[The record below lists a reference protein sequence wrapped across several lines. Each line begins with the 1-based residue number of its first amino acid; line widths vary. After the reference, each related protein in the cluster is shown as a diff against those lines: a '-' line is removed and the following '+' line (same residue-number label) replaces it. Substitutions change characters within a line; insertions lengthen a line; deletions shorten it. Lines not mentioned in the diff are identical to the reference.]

1 VEKSC
6 TNFLFEEHVAKQ
18 IVSKRRQLQEEQDLV
33 SASASAMSG
42 DLPAASESTPS
53 QPTASTQTPVIT
65 SSTQVHKT
73 SVAVP
78 SLVPEVS
85 SQKVGVF
92 DKSQCTQFTAEHLTS
107 SALNNDE
114 LLKHLGTVKTGA
126 SELLIALVDYGGQ
139 SVFTPLHHL
148 AITEKSVYLV
158 VFNMQWLLTPDETV
172 KRAAIN
178 YLVSWIET
186 VILMHGLAS
195 FSLEI
200 ST

>member
-33 SASASAMSG
+33 SASAMSG

-78 SLVPEVS
+78 SLVPKVS

-92 DKSQCTQFTAEHLTS
+92 DKSPCTQFTAEHLTS

>member
-33 SASASAMSG
+33 SASAMSG

-172 KRAAIN
+172 NEPQLTTSSRGLKR
-178 YLVSWIET
+178 
-186 VILMHGLAS
+186 
-195 FSLEI
+195 
-200 ST
+200 